1 MSRYLLRIE
10 LQINDQA
17 TTTNSESNPRI
28 FQRYNRSHREKA
40 QSRYR
45 SETHNPSHPRRH
57 VINFVQDPRRDRGG
71 AAARG
76 AVLVA
81 PDDVA
86 GSAGAGGTG
95 WGAEEAWARTAGRR
109 SARQEAGRVSARDQ
123 PVAEA
128 RRAS

>member
-81 PDDVA
+81 PDDLA
-86 GSAGAGGTG
+86 GSAGAGGNG
-95 WGAEEAWARTAGRR
+95 QGAERTRGRTAAGRR
-109 SARQEAGRVSARDQ
+109 PAPQGGPRPTARSAGG
-123 PVAEA
+123 
-128 RRAS
+128 